1 MWCTGLVAPRCV
13 DLPGPGIKPVSPA
26 LAGRFFTTEPPGK
39 LERDGG
45 GGGRPKK
52 KEKAEKKM
60 KKQQKNIFVQRKV
73 KKKKSPCGYVT
84 LILLLTLTVPRGEP
98 LQPPKRKVLPEH
110 TQKFPF
116 L

>member
-1 MWCTGLVAPRCV
+1 MSFPPPG
-13 DLPGPGIKPVSPA
+13 DLSDPGIEPTSSA
-26 LAGRFFTTEPPGK
+26 LAGRFFTTDPPGK

-73 KKKKSPCGYVT
+73 KNKKISPCGYVT
-84 LILLLTLTVPRGEP
+84 LILLLILTVPRGEP